1 MTIGVLKPQQLRA
14 IVEELWMDDAD
25 AVAFGLHASPS
36 IKGPNEVEFTFGVA
50 HVLRADSE
58 FQFERLCLRQRRRAI
73 ESSS

>member
-36 IKGPNEVEFTFGVA
+36 IKGPHEVEFGFGVA

-58 FQFERLCLRQRRRAI
+58 FQIREALLDA
-73 ESSS
+73 E